1 MIILMWRILMSR
13 VFRSNYRVYYEDTDA
28 GGVVYNANY
37 LKFAE
42 RARTEVLRSLNIS
55 QDELMR
61 KEGTMFVVR
70 RIEIDFK
77 KPAKLDDLI
86 SVETIMGEF
95 KGASTVWQQNLFF
108 EKINLCSIKV
118 QLVIVNRNLKP
129 IRVPELL
136 KSSLCG

>member
-1 MIILMWRILMSR
+1 MSR

>member
-1 MIILMWRILMSR
+1 
-13 VFRSNYRVYYEDTDA
+13 VYYEDTDA

>member
-77 KPAKLDDLI
+77 KPAKLDVLI